1 MTHFETRTVATLG
14 SVRGLQTLTQQA
26 YSVIK
31 EAILQLKLAPGT
43 PLVEEELA
51 FQLGTSKTPVRD
63 ALLELE
69 RDGLV
74 IRIPYKGTYVSEISE
89 QDAKEIFELHAVLE
103 GLAGRLATA
112 SLTPEELDQA
122 EAILDAYDQALAAED
137 WEAATACGQQFHR
150 IVIQR
155 ASNHRLL
162 AILRTLDDQLHR
174 LRRISNQDL
183 VRLQKSAGEHRR
195 ILAALREGD
204 PELVEAAFREH
215 HHSVLHDLTITAQPN
230 S

>member
-1 MTHFETRTVATLG
+1 MTQLETSNAVTLG
-14 SVRGLQTLTQQA
+14 SVRGLQTLTQQV

-74 IRIPYKGTYVSEISE
+74 VRIPYKGTYVSEISE

-103 GLAGRLATA
+103 GLAGRLAA
-112 SLTPEELDQA
+112 VSFTPQELDQA
-122 EAILDAYDQALAAED
+122 EAILNAYDAALAAGD
-137 WEAATACGQQFHR
+137 YEAVTNYGKQFHQL
-150 IVIQR
+150 VIRR
-155 ASNHRLL
+155 ATNRRLL
-162 AILRTLDDQLHR
+162 TILRTLDDQLHR
-174 LRRISNQDL
+174 LRRISSQDL
-183 VRLQKSAGEHRR
+183 ARLQKSAGEHRA
-195 ILAALREGD
+195 ILAALRAGD
-204 PELVEAAFREH
+204 PEQVEAAFRKH
-215 HHSVLHDLTITAQPN
+215 HHSVLNDLHITAKPGR
-230 S
+230 